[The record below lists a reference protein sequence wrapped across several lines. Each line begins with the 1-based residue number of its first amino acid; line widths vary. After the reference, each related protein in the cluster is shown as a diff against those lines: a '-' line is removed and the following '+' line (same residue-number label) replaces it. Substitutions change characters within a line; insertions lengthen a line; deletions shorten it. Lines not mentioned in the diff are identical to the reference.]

1 MATFLDNY
9 LQIIPASQKK
19 KLLEIIDGTETSVQG
34 YNSTAIKSLL
44 SNTIA
49 KVTKL
54 EKQPEYMS
62 SDVYNKMIQSI
73 YQDLYLLFT
82 YANTT
87 DVSILNNRILDMSDF
102 DILNT
107 ELSKLRSKIS
117 SLKAK
122 MLSDKTTQ
130 VIIDDFSTL
139 SNIESRND
147 QTKHLFTDRDG
158 SIIND
163 DVTVNTTQKVCS
175 LPINVVTNA
184 LRDKYG
190 YLTATVSY
198 VTRSNETS
206 NVIYPIDKVIDGSI
220 ESYWSESIEV
230 DEKIS
235 YKIDDVTGGA
245 LVKFSITLAS
255 PKVINEIKITP
266 FSAKPLDIVSITVQ
280 NDVQPSSEI
289 IDLDLGSAKIMSS
302 STTNVIR
309 FKPLT
314 CRKIEIMIRQENYT
328 KTTYSVRESQ
338 ISSRAAWNTVTKEEV
353 SKVTDNKAWDTFVQ
367 YDESLQK
374 KVVK

>member
-1 MATFLDNY
+1 
-9 LQIIPASQKK
+9 
-19 KLLEIIDGTETSVQG
+19 
-34 YNSTAIKSLL
+34 
-44 SNTIA
+44 
-49 KVTKL
+49 
-54 EKQPEYMS
+54 
-62 SDVYNKMIQSI
+62 
-73 YQDLYLLFT
+73 
-82 YANTT
+82 
-87 DVSILNNRILDMSDF
+87 MSDF